1 MVDQLGLEKVLQPV
15 LDLLETIM
23 STPKPQ
29 LRTHNVVF
37 VPIGSKPQKWHIDD
51 VANDRKLH
59 KYFTILVHLN
69 SLDSNSGGTEIWME
83 KQQCGDLVSEWCSAL
98 LPVIYLCSVQ
108 LRARPGDALV
118 FNGSLMHRGHANNGK
133 GHRFFYYAS
142 FACKR
147 DNNDDTV

>member
-1 MVDQLGLEKVLQPV
+1 MDREGKQTDCFSVGWVIISNCTTGRYDLKLPDFVVEQLGLVKVLQPV

-37 VPIGSKPQKWHIDD
+37 VPMGSKPQKWHVDD

-83 KQQCGDLVSEWCSAL
+83 KQQCGDLVS
-98 LPVIYLCSVQ
+98 
-108 LRARPGDALV
+108 D
-118 FNGSLMHRGHANNGK
+118 
-133 GHRFFYYAS
+133 
-142 FACKR
+142 
-147 DNNDDTV
+147 

>member
-1 MVDQLGLEKVLQPV
+1 MKLPDFVVDQLDLVKVLQPV

-51 VANDRKLH
+51 AANDRKLH

-69 SLDSNSGGTEIWME
+69 SLDSNSGGTEVWME
-83 KQQCGDLVSEWCSAL
+83 KQQCGDL
-98 LPVIYLCSVQ
+98 

-118 FNGSLMHRGHANNGK
+118 FNGSLMHRGHANDGK

-147 DNNDDTV
+147 DNNDDTL